1 MKMSLAT
8 LIKATAL
15 GIATMYMYDPVL
27 GRRRRALLRDKWVRI
42 RKAVQETARVTLRD
56 VKNRAWGTVAEG
68 KAAFLEDRVRVDDA
82 VLKERVRS
90 ILGFV
95 VRHPSL
101 IEVEANG
108 GQVTLTGPVLT
119 DEVQQLIN
127 GVRSVRGVYD
137 VENRLEVHEKGDNVP
152 GLQGDIPK
160 PKGQVLDVFQDRWSP
175 ATRFLL
181 GVAGFM
187 LIYELNPFRKT
198 TADLSF
204 LVGLGLLAYSVAA
217 EEIGESSDNR
227 NEKWPKIGVAL
238 PG

>member
-1 MKMSLAT
+1 MNMTLTT
-8 LIKATAL
+8 LIKAIAL
-15 GIATMYMYDPVL
+15 GVATMYMYDPVQ
-27 GRRRRALLRDKWVRI
+27 GHRRRALLRDKWVRI
-42 RKAVQETARVTLRD
+42 RKAVQETAGVMLRD
-56 VKNRAWGTVAEG
+56 LKNRALGTVAEG
-68 KAAFLEDRVRVDDA
+68 RAALFEDRVRVDDA

-95 VRHPSL
+95 VRHPSS
-101 IEVEANG
+101 VNVDASG
-108 GQVTLTGPVLT
+108 GSVTLTGTVLT
-119 DEVQQLIN
+119 DEVQQLID

-137 VENRLEVHEKGDNVP
+137 VENRLEVHEKGNDIP

-181 GVAGFM
+181 GAAGFI
-187 LIYELNPFRKT
+187 LIFGPNPFRR
-198 TADLSF
+198 TAANLSL
-204 LVGLGLLAYSVAA
+204 LVGLGLLACSVAS

-227 NEKWPKIGVAL
+227 NEKWPKVGLAL

>member
-1 MKMSLAT
+1 MKMSLVT

-15 GIATMYMYDPVL
+15 GLATMYMYDPVQ
-27 GRRRRALLRDKWVRI
+27 GRRRRALLRDKCVRI

-56 VKNRAWGTVAEG
+56 LKNRALGTVAEG
-68 KAAFLEDRVRVDDA
+68 RTALFEDRVRVDDEI
-82 VLKERVRS
+82 LKERVRS
-90 ILGFV
+90 ILGFM
-95 VRHPSL
+95 VRRPSSVN
-101 IEVEANG
+101 VEASG
-108 GQVTLTGPVLT
+108 GRVTLTGPVLT

-137 VENRLEVHEKGDNVP
+137 LENRLEVHEKGDDVP

-181 GVAGFM
+181 GAAGFM
-187 LIYELNPFRKT
+187 VICGLNPFRRT
-198 TADLSF
+198 TADLLF

-227 NEKWPKIGVAL
+227 NEKWPKVGLAL

>member
-1 MKMSLAT
+1 MSLAT

-15 GIATMYMYDPVL
+15 GAATMYMYDPVL
-27 GRRRRALLRDKWVRI
+27 GRRRRALLRDKCVRV
-42 RKAVQETARVTLRD
+42 RKAVQESTRVTLRD
-56 VKNRAWGTVAEG
+56 LKNRALGTVAEG
-68 KAAFLEDRVRVDDA
+68 RTALFEDRVRVDDA

-90 ILGFV
+90 ILGFL
-95 VRHPSL
+95 VRNPSS
-101 IEVEANG
+101 INVEASG
-108 GQVTLTGPVLT
+108 GRVTLTGPVLT
-119 DEVQQLIN
+119 DEVQQLVN

-137 VENRLEVHEKGDNVP
+137 VENRLELHEKGDNVP

-181 GVAGFM
+181 GAAG
-187 LIYELNPFRKT
+187 LILIFGLNPFRRN
-198 TADLSF
+198 TANLSL
-204 LVGLGLLAYSVAA
+204 LVGLGLLACSVAA

-227 NEKWPKIGVAL
+227 NEKWPKVGLAL

>member
-1 MKMSLAT
+1 MKMSLGT

-42 RKAVQETARVTLRD
+42 RKAVQDTARVTLRD
-56 VKNRAWGTVAEG
+56 LKNRAWGTVAEG
-68 KAAFLEDRVRVDDA
+68 RAAFLEDRVRVDDA
-82 VLKERVRS
+82 VLRERVRS

-95 VRHPSL
+95 VRKPSS
-101 IEVEANG
+101 INVEASG
-108 GQVTLTGPVLT
+108 GRVTLTGPVLT

-152 GLQGDIPK
+152 GLQADIPK
-160 PKGQVLDVFQDRWSP
+160 PRGQVLDVFQDRWSP

-181 GVAGFM
+181 GAAGFI
-187 LIYELNPFRKT
+187 LIFGPNPFRR
-198 TADLSF
+198 TAANLSL
-204 LVGLGLLAYSVAA
+204 LVGLGLLACSVAS
-217 EEIGESSDNR
+217 EEIGERSDNN
-227 NEKWPKIGVAL
+227 NEKWPKVGLAL